1 MVNSLVLRMKLLAV
15 SILLSILLFSCSE
28 IGENLSQDDLEV
40 ISIDLS
46 NAYDGKL
53 SEFFEPEVDYIW
65 LKDDSEEAQLGAGL
79 NKIEFYGDKILI
91 LDVFGCKCVKIFDKK
106 GNYLSQIRAYGDGP
120 EKYLDLDNFMVHDNQ
135 ILLLGVY
142 PSKFMWFDFDGNF
155 LKEEKLPFGVKGGVF
170 MEKLNRFY
178 FFSESFQVDDYLVRS
193 VNSEFQDTTYFFP
206 IVEGRYYGNYSER
219 YNLIKNGEGLYYT
232 MPFQDT
238 IFQLQNEE
246 FVPRLVFDYGSYAQ
260 DLEELKR
267 NSEELNGLE
276 EMEFINKRA
285 KLYFVPYF
293 WNVGEDFLFARFSYE
308 EKNYSVFYDRNN
320 RETAVLNFNIE
331 NDLDESGN
339 NYFPYLRF
347 GERKMGK
354 RIPGV
359 SLFESLMKKK
369 EEFGEEAFE
378 SYINGKGKKF
388 AEVATAAKDSE
399 NPVLIIYTL
408 KK

>member
-1 MVNSLVLRMKLLAV
+1 MKLLAV
-15 SILLSILLFSCSE
+15 PILLSVFLFSCSE
-28 IGENLSQDDLEV
+28 KGESLSQNDLEV

-46 NAYDGKL
+46 KAYDGKL
-53 SEFFEPEVDYIW
+53 SEFFEPEVDYVW
-65 LKDDSEEAQLGAGL
+65 LKDDSEEAQIGAGT

-91 LDVFGCKCVKIFDKK
+91 LDVFGCKCVKIFDEK
-106 GNYLSQIRAYGDGP
+106 GNYLSKIRAYGDGP

-135 ILLLGVY
+135 VLLLGIH

-155 LKEEKLPFGVKGGVF
+155 LKEEKLAFGVKGGAF
-170 MEKLNRFY
+170 MEKLNRYY
-178 FFSESFQVDDYLVRS
+178 FFSESFQVEDYLVHS
-193 VNSEFQDTTYFFP
+193 VDSEFQDTTSFFP
-206 IVEGRYYGNYSER
+206 LVEGRYYGNYSER
-219 YNLIKNGEGLYYT
+219 YNLIKNRQGLYYT

-238 IFQLQNEE
+238 IFQLQNEK
-246 FVPRLVFDYGSYAQ
+246 FVPKLVFDYGSYAQ

-293 WNVGEDFLFARFSYE
+293 WNVGEDFLYARFRYE
-308 EKNYSVFYDRNN
+308 ESNFIVYYDRNKK
-320 RETAVLNFNIE
+320 ETSVLDLKIE
-331 NDLDESGN
+331 DDLGGSGTT
-339 NYFPYLRF
+339 YFPIFRF
-347 GERKMGK
+347 DEEKVGSKV
-354 RIPGV
+354 PGIT
-359 SLFESLMKKK
+359 LYENLMKKK
-369 EEFGEEAFE
+369 DEMGEEAFE

-388 AEVATAAKDSE
+388 AEVATEAKDSE